1 MGSKT
6 AKDKRANRTVELGEA
21 MNTAI
26 DPVFRKRGFAS
37 RDLVTNWAAIAPT
50 PYDTT
55 AMPDKLVW
63 PRRAAG
69 AEGAIL
75 YIRCAE
81 GQKLAFA
88 HEAQTVAAAVNRYF
102 GYVLVGTVKLSA
114 APFTP
119 GSGRKTDSRP
129 APPPEIE
136 QSVDQTVAGVDD
148 DGLRQALRRLGLG
161 LLSNNR

>member
-1 MGSKT
+1 MNDKA
-6 AKDKRANRTVELGEA
+6 AKDKRANRAVELGEA

-50 PYDTT
+50 PYDKT

-63 PRRAAG
+63 PRREAG
-69 AEGAIL
+69 AEGAVL

-81 GQKLAFA
+81 GQKLALA
-88 HEAQTVAAAVNRYF
+88 HESQTVAAAINRYF
-102 GYVLVGTVKLSA
+102 GYVLVGRVRLSA

-119 GSGRKTDSRP
+119 GSGEKDQGRA
-129 APPPEIE
+129 APPPEVE
-136 QSVDQTVAGVDD
+136 RSVEAKVAGVDD
-148 DGLRQALRRLGLG
+148 EGLRQALRRFGLG
-161 LLSNNR
+161 LLNSNR